1 MSSLNIKK
9 WKSNKNI
16 KLLFKIFKKD
26 NEETRFIGGC
36 IRDLIIKKK
45 ENYDV
50 DLATT
55 LKPNEIIKILKKKK
69 IKIIKSGFSHGTVI
83 AILNKEKFEITTLR
97 KDIKTD
103 GRHAKVKFTKDWITD
118 SNRRDFTINAMSCD
132 FNGNLYDY
140 HVGVKDLKEGRIK
153 FIGDPKKRIKEDFLR
168 ILRYFRFYAYYG
180 KKNIEKPQINIFN
193 NLSSNLKKLSSERVY
208 SEFKQILL
216 SDNLYKVIKLMENSG
231 VLKYIIFN
239 NNNVEKIKSLNKLNK
254 INYLID
260 FSTRL
265 AILLNKK
272 NVSRVS
278 KNLKLS
284 KTENIKIK
292 KIIQLHKDFNL
303 KDFEKNKIKYIYY
316 HGHEICVSLLIYNF
330 AKFPVNSKVTTYLK
344 IISSIKNLKIP
355 KGRKIINIGI
365 IKIAEYFIK
374 NVKPL
379 IKKFNKTIQ
388 VPPDK
393 SCSIRA
399 LIFASICI
407 GKTEIKN
414 LLTSKDVL
422 DSVRALQKLGVK
434 ITRSNLSLLNIEKT

>member
-45 ENYDV
+45 ESYDV

-55 LKPNEIIKILKKKK
+55 LKPNEIIEILKKKK

-118 SNRRDFTINAMSCD
+118 SNRRDFTVNAISCD
-132 FNGNLYDY
+132 FEGNLYDY
-140 HVGVKDLKEGRIK
+140 HGGLNDLKEGKNK
-153 FIGDPKKRIKEDFLR
+153 FIEDPKKRIKEDFLR

-180 KKNIEKPQINIFN
+180 KKNIQKSLINIFKK
-193 NLSSNLKKLSSERVY
+193 LSSNLKKLSNERICF
-208 SEFKQILL
+208 EFRKILL
-216 SDNLYKVIKLMENSG
+216 SKDSHKVINLMEKSG

-239 NNNVEKIKSLNKLNK
+239 DNYLERTKYLSKFDK
-254 INYLID
+254 INHLID

-265 AILLNKK
+265 VVILNNKNLSK
-272 NVSRVS
+272 VS

-284 KTENIKIK
+284 KN
-292 KIIQLHKDFNL
+292 
-303 KDFEKNKIKYIYY
+303 EKNKIKNINEIYKEFDLKDFKENKIKNIYY
-316 HGHEICVSLLIYNF
+316 YGNEICISLLIYHYVEFPDNF
-330 AKFPVNSKVTTYLK
+330 QLNRYLRL
-344 IISSIKNLKIP
+344 ISSIKCLKPP
-355 KGRKIINIGI
+355 KLPISGKDIINFGI
-365 IKIAEYFIK
+365 ESGPKVGKILRLVENWWVK
-374 NVKPL
+374 NNFKPS
-379 IKKFNKTIQ
+379 KKRCLEKLKEFN
-388 VPPDK
+388 
-393 SCSIRA
+393 
-399 LIFASICI
+399 
-407 GKTEIKN
+407 
-414 LLTSKDVL
+414 
-422 DSVRALQKLGVK
+422 
-434 ITRSNLSLLNIEKT
+434 

>member
-26 NEETRFIGGC
+26 NEETRFVGGC

-180 KKNIEKPQINIFN
+180 KNNIEKNQINTFK
-193 NLSSNLKKLSSERVY
+193 NLSSNLKKLSSERLY
-208 SEFKQILL
+208 YEFEKILL
-216 SDNLYKVIKLMENSG
+216 SNNAYKVIKLMQNSG

-239 NNNVEKIKSLNKLNK
+239 KNYIERIKSLNKFNK
-254 INYLID
+254 INHLID

-265 AILLNKK
+265 AIILNKK
-272 NVSRVS
+272 NLLKVSR
-278 KNLKLS
+278 NLKLS
-284 KTENIKIK
+284 KAENYKINK
-292 KIIQLHKDFNL
+292 LMQQNKSFNF
-303 KDFEKNKIKYIYY
+303 KDFEKNKSKYVYY
-316 HGHEICVSLLIYNF
+316 YGHEMLQSLLIYNF
-330 AKFPVNSKVTTYLK
+330 FKGTSNSKLQKYLR
-344 IISSIKNLKIP
+344 IIYSVKNLKIP
-355 KGRKIINIGI
+355 NFQIFGKDIIRLGIKPGPKIG
-365 IKIAEYFIK
+365 K
-374 NVKPL
+374 L
-379 IKKFNKTIQ
+379 IK
-388 VPPDK
+388 
-393 SCSIRA
+393 
-399 LIFASICI
+399 LIESWWILNNF
-407 GKTEIKN
+407 KP
-414 LLTSKDVL
+414 SKKECL
-422 DSVRALQKLGVK
+422 KKLEEL
-434 ITRSNLSLLNIEKT
+434 I

>member
-1 MSSLNIKK
+1 MFNFNFIRKIKK
-9 WKSNKNI
+9 FFFPFYKNSDL
-16 KLLFKIFKKD
+16 KFVFKKLQQD
-26 NEETRFIGGC
+26 FPSRSKAAMFVGGCVRKHLLNEEIDDIDIATSLTTDQIKERFEGTKFN
-36 IRDLIIKKK
+36 II
-45 ENYDV
+45 D
-50 DLATT
+50 
-55 LKPNEIIKILKKKK
+55 
-69 IKIIKSGFSHGTVI
+69 SGITHGTVT
-83 AILNKEKFEITTLR
+83 LVSKELKLELTTLR

-103 GRHAKVKFTKDWITD
+103 GRHANVQFTKDWIID

-168 ILRYFRFYAYYG
+168 ILRYFRFYAYYV
-180 KKNIEKPQINIFN
+180 KKNIEKHQINIFN

-239 NNNVEKIKSLNKLNK
+239 NNNVEKMKSLNKLNK

-284 KTENIKIK
+284 KTENIKMR

-330 AKFPVNSKVTTYLK
+330 AKFPINSKVKTYLRN
-344 IISSIKNLKIP
+344 ISSIKNLKVP
-355 KGRKIINIGI
+355 KLPIFGKDIINLGI
-365 IKIAEYFIK
+365 KSGPNVGKILRSIESWWVTNNF
-374 NVKPL
+374 KPSR
-379 IKKFNKTIQ
+379 KK
-388 VPPDK
+388 
-393 SCSIRA
+393 C
-399 LIFASICI
+399 L
-407 GKTEIKN
+407 E
-414 LLTSKDVL
+414 
-422 DSVRALQKLGVK
+422 KLK
-434 ITRSNLSLLNIEKT
+434 EFS

>member
-9 WKSNKNI
+9 WKLNKNI
-16 KLLFKIFKKD
+16 KFLFKTFKKN

-45 ENYDV
+45 ERYDI

-69 IKIIKSGFSHGTVI
+69 IKIIKSGLSHGTVI

-103 GRHAKVKFTKDWITD
+103 GRHAKVKFTKDWFID
-118 SNRRDFTINAMSCD
+118 SNRRDFTVNAMSCD

-140 HVGVKDLKEGRIK
+140 HSGIKDLKEGRIK
-153 FIGDPKKRIKEDFLR
+153 FIGDSKKRIKEDFLR

-180 KKNIEKPQINIFN
+180 KKNIEKIQINIFK
-193 NLSSNLKKLSSERVY
+193 NLSPNLKKLSNERIY

-216 SDNLYKVIKLMENSG
+216 SKNSYKTLKLMENSG

-239 NNNVEKIKSLNKLNK
+239 NNHLEKIKFLNKLNK
-254 INYLID
+254 IDNLID

-265 AILLNKK
+265 VILLNQK
-272 NVSRVS
+272 NLSKVS

-284 KTENIKIK
+284 KIENSKIK
-292 KIIQLHKDFNL
+292 TISYLSKDFDF
-303 KDFEKNKIKYIYY
+303 KDFERNKIKYIYY
-316 HGHEICVSLLIYNF
+316 HGHEVCISLLIYNF

-344 IISSIKNLKIP
+344 IIPSIKNLKIP
-355 KGRKIINIGI
+355 KLPVFGRDIINLGI
-365 IKIAEYFIK
+365 NPGPKVGKILKLIENWWITNNF
-374 NVKPL
+374 KPSR
-379 IKKFNKTIQ
+379 KKCLEKLKEFN
-388 VPPDK
+388 
-393 SCSIRA
+393 
-399 LIFASICI
+399 
-407 GKTEIKN
+407 
-414 LLTSKDVL
+414 
-422 DSVRALQKLGVK
+422 
-434 ITRSNLSLLNIEKT
+434 